1 MMTPEQRDRAQ
12 QLLAERLTKAAMDG
26 MRAVLKDPK
35 GMASVLAIEE
45 GRHRVTNILMAGFWA
60 DVGTL
65 LAELRREGVL

>member
-12 QLLAERLTKAAMDG
+12 KLLLERLTQAALAG
-26 MRAVLKDPK
+26 MRAALKDPE

-45 GRHRVTNILMAGFWA
+45 GRHRVINILMAGFLA

-65 LAELRREGVL
+65 LTELRREGVL